1 MKSIQDLQRLDGRVA
16 VVTGGA
22 GYVGLIAAEVLRE
35 LGATIILLDKDETGL
50 ECGKTHLI
58 EGGAGPEAFHKTCDL
73 TDVDDIESSTAAIV
87 DEFGQVNILVNAAG
101 LVGTANKRG
110 WIAEF
115 EKQEIGP
122 WNEALQVNLSSI
134 FLLTKHLAKTFRSVG
149 GAAVVNIGSI
159 YGTVGPDLRLYE
171 GTSLGSPAAYAA
183 SKGGVKAIT
192 KWLATALA
200 PDIRV
205 NLISPGGIWRGQD
218 ETFVRRYT
226 ERTPL
231 KRMATEQDLK
241 GAIAYF
247 ASDMSAYVTG
257 QELFVDGGWTAW

>member
-16 VVTGGA
+16 VITGGA
-22 GYVGLIAAEVLRE
+22 GHVGLIAAEVLRE
-35 LGATIILLDKDETGL
+35 LGATIILLDKDETRLDRGKAYL
-50 ECGKTHLI
+50 ED
-58 EGGAGPEAFHKTCDL
+58 GAEPEIFYKACDL

-87 DEFGQVNILVNAAG
+87 DEFGKVNILINAAG
-101 LVGTANKRG
+101 LVGTANRHG

-122 WNEALQVNLSSI
+122 WNEALQVNVSSI
-134 FLLTKHLAKTFRSVG
+134 FLLTKQLAKTFRSVG
-149 GAAVVNIGSI
+149 GAAIVNIGSI

-218 ETFVRRYT
+218 ETFVRRYM

-231 KRMATEQDLK
+231 RRMATEQDLK

>member
-16 VVTGGA
+16 VITGGA
-22 GYVGLIAAEVLRE
+22 GHVGLIAAEVLRE

-50 ECGKTHLI
+50 DRGKTYL
-58 EGGAGPEAFHKTCDL
+58 EDGGGPKIFYKACDL
-73 TDVDDIESSTAAIV
+73 ADVDEIESSTAAIV
-87 DEFGQVNILVNAAG
+87 DEFGQVNILINAAG
-101 LVGTANKRG
+101 LVGTATRHG
-110 WIAEF
+110 WIVEF

-122 WNEALQVNLSSI
+122 WNEALQVNVSSI
-134 FLLTKHLAKTFRSVG
+134 FLLTKQLAQTFRSVG

-159 YGTVGPDLRLYE
+159 YGSVGPDLRLYE

-218 ETFVRRYT
+218 ETFVKRYT